1 MTSVMGVV
9 GGGWEEDETDFIQYP
24 LGRHGRGGLG
34 ARGWRMGKEDARE
47 GCDSQPADSKAAAPR
62 VQEEE
67 KERGTYEEEEKRRHV
82 MAECQVVGDGG

>member
-1 MTSVMGVV
+1 
-9 GGGWEEDETDFIQYP
+9 
-24 LGRHGRGGLG
+24 
-34 ARGWRMGKEDARE
+34 MGKEDARE

-67 KERGTYEEEEKRRHV
+67 KERGTYEEEEKRIHV